1 MSQRT
6 KLSQWD
12 SKKLFQQSLQIKN
25 KLVMLVQDLRI
36 RQPDFNGM
44 KYLVATFQVP
54 WGKHLN
60 YDIIVIKKKKKDS

>member
-1 MSQRT
+1 
-6 KLSQWD
+6 
-12 SKKLFQQSLQIKN
+12 
-25 KLVMLVQDLRI
+25 MLIQDLRI

-60 YDIIVIKKKKKDS
+60 YDIIVIKKKKTHNLCEDVILLHFASW